1 LEQELKHPIV
11 AAGNFTGLVCQV
23 LGTAVAGFV
32 AYLLYAGEPW
42 RWPSETEPSK
52 WMGLSLVT
60 GASLLVACGI
70 FWLGFLFRRRL
81 LFSVL
86 SVSPLVLSGLNE
98 VEVRSA
104 RTAFRIG
111 TNEAL
116 GVPGVGYV
124 ARLGAGWYI
133 ICAEAAAPYAA
144 FVAGRK
150 A

>member
-1 LEQELKHPIV
+1 MEQKLKHPIV

-23 LGTAVAGFV
+23 LGAAIAGFV
-32 AYLLYAGEPW
+32 VYLLYAGRPW
-42 RWPSETEPSK
+42 HWPPETEPSK
-52 WMGLSLVT
+52 WIGLALVT
-60 GASLLVACGI
+60 SASLLVAYGLL
-70 FWLGFLFRRRL
+70 WLGFLFRRRL
-81 LFSVL
+81 LFGVL
-86 SVSPLVLSGLNE
+86 SVSPLVLSGLDE

-116 GVPGVGYV
+116 GAPGVGYV
-124 ARLGAGWYI
+124 ARLGSGWYI
-133 ICAEAAAPYAA
+133 VCAEAAAPYAA